1 MRLRG
6 SSMRSK
12 PYEAQH
18 LKEAHEYL
26 DARARYLQEI
36 LEKKE
41 KSRPKKKGLL
51 SRLMGWFS

>member
-1 MRLRG
+1 
-6 SSMRSK
+6 MRSK

-41 KSRPKKKGLL
+41 KSRPKKKGLF